1 MCRSEDQSSKRPL
14 PPSEPP
20 SETPPDTPSGA
31 SPESSSGPSSE
42 SGTPSD
48 RSSGRSPDGSFGP
61 SSGQAVGSS
70 CGQASG
76 PTSDQSD
83 GARSRPSTLP
93 NAFSPDFLERLRM
106 EHDHPPTP
114 EAANAGPFRVEPFE
128 PVEPRQSTEW
138 IEPRPPSPPTDAPPG
153 SRSNAP
159 TKAPIKAEL
168 PPAAHRWACVGE
180 GEEAPRAVLEEP
192 DFAYL
197 VAAALPLTG
206 RPPRFELV
214 EDLDAEEDLYLV
226 VSGCGER
233 HVDHG
238 WLRGRTEDL
247 AQALTM
253 LHELRLRPRALAHY
267 LLSVGDETLARTGRI
282 LAALAAG
289 RAPSPA
295 SPASQASPT
304 AETSRKDPER

>member
-1 MCRSEDQSSKRPL
+1 M
-14 PPSEPP
+14 
-20 SETPPDTPSGA
+20 
-31 SPESSSGPSSE
+31 
-42 SGTPSD
+42 
-48 RSSGRSPDGSFGP
+48 
-61 SSGQAVGSS
+61 
-70 CGQASG
+70 
-76 PTSDQSD
+76 
-83 GARSRPSTLP
+83 
-93 NAFSPDFLERLRM
+93 
-106 EHDHPPTP
+106 
-114 EAANAGPFRVEPFE
+114 
-128 PVEPRQSTEW
+128 
-138 IEPRPPSPPTDAPPG
+138 
-153 SRSNAP
+153 
-159 TKAPIKAEL
+159 
-168 PPAAHRWACVGE
+168 
-180 GEEAPRAVLEEP
+180 LEEP

-238 WLRGRTEDL
+238 GLRGRTEDL

-253 LHELRLRPRALAHY
+253 LDELRLRPRALAHY

-295 SPASQASPT
+295 SPASQDSPTAQT

>member
-1 MCRSEDQSSKRPL
+1 MCQSEDQSSKRPL

-20 SETPPDTPSGA
+20 SETPSEAPSGA
-31 SPESSSGPSSE
+31 SPESSSGRSPE
-42 SGTPSD
+42 SRSGAPAD
-48 RSSGRSPDGSFGP
+48 HSSGRSPNASSGP
-61 SSGQAVGSS
+61 SSGQ
-70 CGQASG
+70 
-76 PTSDQSD
+76 SD
-83 GARSRPSTLP
+83 GPRSRPSTSP
-93 NAFSPDFLERLRM
+93 NAFSPDFLEGLRT
-106 EHDHPPTP
+106 ELDHPPTP
-114 EAANAGPFRVEPFE
+114 EAANAGPFRVEP
-128 PVEPRQSTEW
+128 VQSTKW
-138 IEPRPPSPPTDAPPG
+138 IEPCSPSPPTDASPC
-153 SRSNAP
+153 SRTKAP
-159 TKAPIKAEL
+159 TKAGP

-238 WLRGRTEDL
+238 WLRGRAEDL

-253 LHELRLRPRALAHY
+253 LDELRLRPRALAHY
-267 LLSVGDETLARTGRI
+267 LLSVGDETLARAGRI

-304 AETSRKDPER
+304 AQTAETPRKAPER

>member
-1 MCRSEDQSSKRPL
+1 MCQSEDQCSKRPL
-14 PPSEPP
+14 TP
-20 SETPPDTPSGA
+20 SETPSDTPPEA
-31 SPESSSGPSSE
+31 SAASSSGPSPEAGAGS
-42 SGTPSD
+42 PAD
-48 RSSGRSPDGSFGP
+48 HSSGRSPDA
-61 SSGQAVGSS
+61 SSGQ
-70 CGQASG
+70 
-76 PTSDQSD
+76 SD
-83 GARSRPSTLP
+83 RPHSRPPTLP
-93 NAFSPDFLERLRM
+93 NAFSPDFLERLRK

-114 EAANAGPFRVEPFE
+114 GAANAGPFRVEP
-128 PVEPRQSTEW
+128 
-138 IEPRPPSPPTDAPPG
+138 SPPTDAPP
-153 SRSNAP
+153 NAR
-159 TKAPIKAEL
+159 TNAGA

-180 GEEAPRAVLEEP
+180 GEEAPRALLEEP

-206 RPPRFELV
+206 RPRRFELV

-247 AQALTM
+247 PQALTM
-253 LHELRLRPRALAHY
+253 LDELRLRPRALAHY

-304 AETSRKDPER
+304 AQTAETSRKDPER